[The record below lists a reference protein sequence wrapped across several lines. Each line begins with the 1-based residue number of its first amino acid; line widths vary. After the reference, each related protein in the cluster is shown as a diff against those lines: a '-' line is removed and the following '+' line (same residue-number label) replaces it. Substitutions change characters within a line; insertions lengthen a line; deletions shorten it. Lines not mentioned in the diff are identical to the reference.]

1 MKLPNYTANVH
12 IIYNACAV
20 SIFFSRAL
28 AAAGLFY
35 RLLVAVYCQILQLP
49 TPNKHS
55 LTHKGGNW
63 GRKFFNPLKL
73 EKMTTKK
80 KSGGLI
86 ISGFHFSTAS
96 GIKRFKTPISNHI
109 ISPCTLISYRL
120 VLYTGSFFDPSRFVD
135 PPTQLINLHNRA
147 KKISK
152 KL

>member
-1 MKLPNYTANVH
+1 MRGFHL
-12 IIYNACAV
+12 
-20 SIFFSRAL
+20 FSRAL

-80 KSGGLI
+80 KTGGLI

-120 VLYTGSFFDPSRFVD
+120 VLYTGVLFWSIKVCGSTYAIDQ
-135 PPTQLINLHNRA
+135 PTQS
-147 KKISK
+147 SK
-152 KL
+152 KDFQEIERGTKVIV